1 MQKQQWV
8 FLNSEFVPADE
19 AKISIFDRGFLFADA
34 VYEVSTVLDGGL
46 VDNQA
51 HLARL
56 QRSLDGLSIPL
67 PISAEQIVQHQFEL
81 IKRNGL
87 SEGIIYLQI
96 SRGPAPR
103 DFNYPAEPAPTVV
116 MFSQEKNVCAN
127 PKAKT
132 GLSVITI
139 PDLRWKRRDLKTVG
153 LLAQSMAKQAAFEQG
168 VDDAWMV
175 EEGFVTE
182 GSSNNAFIVTADN
195 EIITRQLGN
204 EILHG
209 ITRKSVLALV
219 EQKDLT
225 LIERA
230 FTVEEAY
237 RAQEAFITS
246 ASAFVMPVVEIDGKK
261 IGQGAPGPITK
272 ELRAAYQQFAEQ
284 SARASRR

>member
-81 IKRNGL
+81 IKRNEL
-87 SEGIIYLQI
+87 TEGIIYLQI

-103 DFNYPAEPAPTVV
+103 DFNYPAEPAPTIV

-261 IGQGAPGPITK
+261 IGQGTPGPITK

>member
-81 IKRNGL
+81 IKRNEL
-87 SEGIIYLQI
+87 TEGIIYLQI

-103 DFNYPAEPAPTVV
+103 DFNYPAEPAPTIV

-237 RAQEAFITS
+237 RAQEAFIAS
-246 ASAFVMPVVEIDGKK
+246 ASAFVMPVVEIDRKK
-261 IGQGAPGPITK
+261 IGQGTPGPITK

>member
-81 IKRNGL
+81 IKRNEL
-87 SEGIIYLQI
+87 TEGIIYLQI

-103 DFNYPAEPAPTVV
+103 DFNYPAEPAPTIV

-127 PKAKT
+127 PKAET

-219 EQKDLT
+219 EQKNLT

-261 IGQGAPGPITK
+261 IGQGAPGSITK

>member
-81 IKRNGL
+81 IKRNEL
-87 SEGIIYLQI
+87 TEGIIYLQI

-103 DFNYPAEPAPTVV
+103 DFNYPAEPAPTIV

-127 PKAKT
+127 PKAET

-219 EQKDLT
+219 EQKNLT

-230 FTVEEAY
+230 FTVDEAY

-246 ASAFVMPVVEIDGKK
+246 ASAFVMPVVEINGKK
-261 IGQGAPGPITK
+261 IGQGAPGSITK

>member
-81 IKRNGL
+81 IKRNEL
-87 SEGIIYLQI
+87 TEGIIYLQI
-96 SRGPAPR
+96 SRGPALR
-103 DFNYPAEPAPTVV
+103 DFNYPAEPAPTIV

>member
-81 IKRNGL
+81 IKRNEL
-87 SEGIIYLQI
+87 TEGIIYLQI

-103 DFNYPAEPAPTVV
+103 DFNYPAEPAPTIV

-237 RAQEAFITS
+237 RAQEAFICLLYTS
-246 ASAFVMPVVEIDGKK
+246 PSPRDRQKSRMPSSA
-261 IGQGAPGPITK
+261 
-272 ELRAAYQQFAEQ
+272 
-284 SARASRR
+284 

>member
-81 IKRNGL
+81 IKRNEL
-87 SEGIIYLQI
+87 TEGIIYLQI

-103 DFNYPAEPAPTVV
+103 DFNYPAEPAPTIV

-219 EQKDLT
+219 EQKNLT

-230 FTVEEAY
+230 FTVDEAY

>member
-81 IKRNGL
+81 IKRNEL
-87 SEGIIYLQI
+87 TEGIIYLQI

-103 DFNYPAEPAPTVV
+103 DFNYPAEPAPTIV

-127 PKAKT
+127 PKAET

-219 EQKDLT
+219 EQKNLT

-230 FTVEEAY
+230 FTVDEAY

-261 IGQGAPGPITK
+261 IGQGTPGPITK